1 MTEMTISLFLL
12 ISLYLRYPSAPGGG
26 SCKTTKMM
34 TILMGTYYGFFLPT
48 IMNAFLQYEVAVKML
63 VTPFIDVI
71 FYFNAVVNPII
82 YVWMNKDF
90 NETFRKLL
98 RIRTGTPGSDIAVI
112 TNGKTLRGN
121 SS

>member
-1 MTEMTISLFLL
+1 M
-12 ISLYLRYPSAPGGG
+12 PPGGG
-26 SCKTTKMM
+26 SRKTTKMM

-71 FYFNAVVNPII
+71 FYFNAIVNPII
-82 YVWMNKDF
+82 YAWMNKDF

-98 RIRTGTPGSDIAVI
+98 RMRTETPDSDIVVI
-112 TNGKTLRGN
+112 TNSKNLSRN